1 MPSLS
6 TTPSGPAWLRDEAVI
21 AARIIVI
28 GLAALLLVWMALQVT
43 IITVA
48 AFIAFAQAALLWPLV
63 QKLSQ
68 AMPRALAALLVVGL
82 YIAAILMLIWFIL
95 VQMINAWPVLFSA
108 VLGSI
113 DAANSWFLERGWAIP
128 PDVIDNIQEQAQSRL
143 GQLFSGLSG
152 AALSTLGALGSGAT
166 VLLVATFATLF
177 ALIGGEKMVQ
187 GLVTSVPRSRRSN
200 AHTSLKDAVT
210 AARWWMLASSVTGM
224 VDGVFI
230 GVGLH
235 LLGVPLAIPIGL
247 ATFIL
252 GFIPMIGATVA
263 GAIAV
268 AVALF
273 FGGLNLAIAALVL
286 VLAVQQIEGN
296 VLSPLLLSKAM
307 QFPPLLTLLLST
319 TGGAAFG
326 VVGLFLAVPLA
337 GILTAAVRGW
347 KKPRGQGEPSPA
359 EDTTPD
365 EPTNDTPTRDE
376 PTPVKPNKRTQDKL
390 TPDKRTPDEPT
401 RDKWTPDEPTQDG
414 ARSVAGRAGPDKS
427 RSAEASPAKAS
438 PAEAGDAQAE

>member
-1 MPSLS
+1 MPHMS
-6 TTPSGPAWLRDEAVI
+6 TTPAGPAAPAQPTWLRDEAVV
-21 AARIIVI
+21 AGRVIVI
-28 GLAALLLVWMALQVT
+28 GVAALFLLWVALQVK

-63 QKLSQ
+63 QRLSRVV
-68 AMPRALAALLVVGL
+68 PRALASLTVVGL
-82 YIAAILMLIWFIL
+82 YIAGILALIWFVM
-95 VQMINAWPVLFSA
+95 VQMMNTWPTLFSA

-128 PDVIDNIQEQAQSRL
+128 PDVIDDFQEQAQSRA
-143 GQLFSGLSG
+143 GQLFSGIGG

-187 GLVTSVPRSRRSN
+187 GLVASVPRGRRDH
-200 AHTSLKDAVT
+200 AYAALRDAVT

-230 GVGLH
+230 GLGMH
-235 LLGVPLAIPIGL
+235 LLGVPLAVPIGL

-273 FGGLNLAIAALVL
+273 FGGLELALATLVL

-319 TGGAAFG
+319 TGGAALG

-337 GILTAAVRGW
+337 GILTAAVRAW
-347 KKPRGQGEPSPA
+347 KGRDAEHDDPRASGPADGRDADPPDGAAQDAAPRPDPA
-359 EDTTPD
+359 EHDPTDAEPADDDPTEHAPTEGAPTPD
-365 EPTNDTPTRDE
+365 ATRQAA
-376 PTPVKPNKRTQDKL
+376 P
-390 TPDKRTPDEPT
+390 PDDDLP
-401 RDKWTPDEPTQDG
+401 RDPADRPR
-414 ARSVAGRAGPDKS
+414 AR
-427 RSAEASPAKAS
+427 
-438 PAEAGDAQAE
+438 

>member
-1 MPSLS
+1 MPPSS
-6 TTPSGPAWLRDEAVI
+6 TAPTGSGRPSQPGLPAAPSVRATPAPRQAPTWLRDEAVI
-21 AARIIVI
+21 AGRIIVI
-28 GLAALLLVWMALQVT
+28 GVAALFLVWVALQVT

-63 QKLSQ
+63 QKLSS
-68 AMPRALAALLVVGL
+68 AMPRPLAALLVVGL
-82 YIAAILMLIWFIL
+82 YIAAILTLIWFIL

-113 DAANSWFLERGWAIP
+113 DAANSWFLERGWAMS
-128 PDVIDNIQEQAQSRL
+128 PDVIDNLQEQAQSRL
-143 GQLFSGLSG
+143 GQLFSGISG

-177 ALIGGEKMVQ
+177 ALVGGEKMVQ
-187 GLVTSVPRSRRSN
+187 GLVSSTPRSRRDN
-200 AHTSLKDAVT
+200 AYTALKDAVT

-230 GVGLH
+230 GIGLH

-273 FGGLNLAIAALVL
+273 FGGLNLAIATVVL

-326 VVGLFLAVPLA
+326 LVGLFLAVPLA

-347 KKPRGQGEPSPA
+347 KAPRRGNGDPTALSGPDSGGGAPADEREPSDEA
-359 EDTTPD
+359 EPPDDTETPSAD
-365 EPTNDTPTRDE
+365 EPPTEAAGHDG
-376 PTPVKPNKRTQDKL
+376 TSANAATSRTAAS
-390 TPDKRTPDEPT
+390 RTD
-401 RDKWTPDEPTQDG
+401 
-414 ARSVAGRAGPDKS
+414 
-427 RSAEASPAKAS
+427 
-438 PAEAGDAQAE
+438 